1 MTMNNNSEAK
11 TGQHKY
17 NLIFTWVVIFA
28 LLATGWQSMKQGYSQ
43 ISEQFFMRDYLIQ
56 HYNQMR
62 MDIGDRVFPPYV
74 IVGPDGWLQHTFTD
88 NIDDFQKIIP
98 LPEARIRSFNKY
110 MSLADVY
117 GRKNNI
123 QILIVVAPSKT
134 TIYPDKLPS
143 QIVPIGQTSRLD
155 QMLESVST
163 YSNIQ
168 ILDLR
173 SILIAARKEQDV
185 YFITDSHWNQ
195 QGAYIAY
202 SEVINSLSE
211 KYPELQSYPLDAI
224 PFTESYI
231 TRDLS
236 RIINAG
242 HIPEKSMVREK
253 LPDFVKSQQFQDH
266 FGYHESTWIP
276 GSTAPVALV
285 YHDSFGYTNLNDYLL
300 LNFSKAYFIHHQ
312 SEKLINPQTVERF
325 QPNIIIIEIV
335 EWDLRALSG
344 ILSALIT
351 E

>member
-1 MTMNNNSEAK
+1 MTMNNNSE
-11 TGQHKY
+11 TQIRQQKY

-28 LLATGWQSMKQGYSQ
+28 LLAIAWPSMKKGYSQ
-43 ISEQFFMRDYLIQ
+43 IGEQFFMRDFLIQ
-56 HYNQMR
+56 KYNQLR

-88 NIDDFQKIIP
+88 NIDDFQKVIP
-98 LPEARIRSFNKY
+98 LPAARIKSFNKY
-110 MSLADVY
+110 MALADEY
-117 GRKNNI
+117 GRENNI

-155 QMLESVST
+155 QMLESVDT

-173 SILIAARKEQDV
+173 STFISARKEQDV

-202 SEVINSLSE
+202 SETIKTLSE
-211 KYPELQSYPLDAI
+211 KYPELQPYPLDAI
-224 PFTESYI
+224 QFTESYVP
-231 TRDLS
+231 RDLS
-236 RIINAG
+236 RIIKAG
-242 HIPEKSMVREK
+242 YITEKSMTREK
-253 LPDFVKSQQFQDH
+253 LPDFVKSQQLPDH

-276 GSTAPVALV
+276 GSTAPVALI
-285 YHDSFGYTNLNDYLL
+285 YHDSFGYANLNDYLL

-312 SEKLINPQTVERF
+312 SEQFINPQTVDRF

-344 ILSALIT
+344 ILSALVAK
-351 E
+351 